1 MRKSESA
8 SSRRSVSAGRVRTG
22 RALLS
27 PDQWQGIG
35 EELHLC
41 HRELELIQHIF
52 DGKKLAAIA
61 RDMGLS
67 LGTVKTYSQR
77 IHHKLQVSDQSELIL
92 AVMSAH
98 CYLCRLNNGFPTSD
112 DSRN

>member
-1 MRKSESA
+1 MGNDGLAASRGSA
-8 SSRRSVSAGRVRTG
+8 TLARELNG

-27 PDQWQGIG
+27 SQQWQSVSD
-35 EELHLC
+35 HLGLSR
-41 HRELELIQHIF
+41 RELELIQHIF

-77 IHHKLQVSDQSELIL
+77 IHRKLQCCDQSELIL
-92 AVMSAH
+92 AVVSAH
-98 CYLCRLNNGFPTSD
+98 MHLLGAAE
-112 DSRN
+112 